1 MGVYRSVQVNFWQ
14 DEFVLDLTPE
24 ERYFYMYLLTCSKT
38 RQCGIYPLP
47 LRLAEMKTGY
57 NRETVEKLLK
67 RFIAYGKILYD
78 AKTKE
83 LYVLNWL
90 RYNPVT
96 NTNIEKCVL
105 RELKTVKNKEFVHMF
120 LQRCLEEELN
130 IPLLLEHFGMPVEA
144 SDMIPQE
151 IVQGYEAVEVVQE
164 EVEEVKEV
172 EEVNP
177 ASSVFTFYEQSF
189 GSLSSYAVEEL
200 SEWMGELSEELV
212 LKALQIA
219 YENNKRTL
227 AYVKGILRD
236 WHGKGYTSLSEVE
249 KAVVRFLKKEP
260 SLLNETEKFLK
271 ECEEWEKNV
280 PSEEGLQKFLQEKG
294 WEP

>member
-47 LRLAEMKTGY
+47 LRLAEMETGY
-57 NRETVEKLLK
+57 NRETVEKLLQ

-78 AKTKE
+78 AKTKG

-130 IPLLLEHFGMPVEA
+130 IPLLLEHFGIPVEV
-144 SDMIPQE
+144 SDVIPQE
-151 IVQGYEAVEVVQE
+151 VVQGYETDEEVQEVVEE
-164 EVEEVKEV
+164 EVEK
-172 EEVNP
+172 VNP
-177 ASSVFTFYEQSF
+177 GSSVFTFYEQNF

-200 SEWMGELSEELV
+200 SEWIADLSEALV
-212 LKALQIA
+212 LKALQVA

-236 WHGKGYTSLSEVE
+236 WHGKGYTKLSEVE
-249 KAVVRFLKKEP
+249 EAALKFRKKEP
-260 SLLNETEKFLK
+260 PVVYETEKFLE
-271 ECEEWEKNV
+271 ECEEWKKNV
-280 PSEEGLQKFLQEKG
+280 PSEEDLQKFLQEQG
-294 WEP
+294 WQP

>member
-24 ERYFYMYLLTCSKT
+24 ERYFYIYLLTCSKT

-47 LRLAEMKTGY
+47 LRLVEMETGY
-57 NRETVEKLLK
+57 NRETVEKLLQ

-78 AKTKE
+78 AETKE

-120 LQRCLEEELN
+120 LRRCLEEELD
-130 IPLLLEHFGMPVEA
+130 IPLLLEYFGMPVEA
-144 SDMIPQE
+144 SDVIPQAV
-151 IVQGYEAVEVVQE
+151 VQGYEADE
-164 EVEEVKEV
+164 EVEEVEG
-172 EEVNP
+172 EIDSGSN
-177 ASSVFTFYEQSF
+177 VFTFYEQNFS
-189 GSLSSYAVEEL
+189 SLSPYAVEEL
-200 SEWMGELSEELV
+200 SEWMKELSEELI

-219 YENNKRTL
+219 YENNKQTL

-236 WHGKGYTSLSEVE
+236 WHGKGYTKVSEVE
-249 KAVVRFLKKEP
+249 EAAAKFRKKEL
-260 SLLNETEKFLK
+260 SAMHETEKFLE

-280 PSEEGLQKFLQEKG
+280 PSEEELQKLLQEQG
-294 WEP
+294 WQP

>member
-47 LRLAEMKTGY
+47 LRLVEMETGY
-57 NRETVEKLLK
+57 NRETVEKLLQ
-67 RFIAYGKILYD
+67 RFVAYGKILYD
-78 AKTKE
+78 VETKE

-144 SDMIPQE
+144 SNGIPQ
-151 IVQGYEAVEVVQE
+151 EVVQE
-164 EVEEVKEV
+164 CEVNEVEEIEVEEIEV

-177 ASSVFTFYEQSF
+177 GSSVFTFYEQNL
-189 GSLSSYAVEEL
+189 GNVSSYAVEIL
-200 SEWMGELSEELV
+200 SEWMGKLSEELV

-236 WHGKGYTSLSEVE
+236 WHGKGYTKLSEVE
-249 KAVVRFLKKEP
+249 EAAVKFRKKEP
-260 SLLNETEKFLK
+260 SGIYETEEFLK

-280 PSEEGLQKFLQEKG
+280 PSEEELQKFLQEQG
-294 WEP
+294 WKP

>member
-47 LRLAEMKTGY
+47 LRLVEMETGY
-57 NRETVEKLLK
+57 NRETVEKLLQ

-78 AKTKE
+78 ATTKE

-120 LQRCLEEELN
+120 LRRCLEEELN
-130 IPLLLEHFGMPVEA
+130 IPLLLEHFGMPVET
-144 SDMIPQE
+144 SDVIPQE
-151 IVQGYEAVEVVQE
+151 VFQGYEADEEVVVEE
-164 EVEEVKEV
+164 EVE
-172 EEVNP
+172 VNP
-177 ASSVFTFYEQSF
+177 GSSVFTFYEQNF

-200 SEWMGELSEELV
+200 SEWIADLSEALV
-212 LKALQIA
+212 LKALQSA

-236 WHGKGYTSLSEVE
+236 WHGKGYTKLSEIE
-249 KAVVRFLKKEP
+249 EAAAKFRKKEP
-260 SLLNETEKFLK
+260 SILYETEKFLE
-271 ECEEWEKNV
+271 ECEEWKKNV
-280 PSEEGLQKFLQEKG
+280 PSEEELQKFLREEG
-294 WEP
+294 WQP

>member
-47 LRLAEMKTGY
+47 IRLVEMETGY
-57 NRETVEKLLK
+57 NRETVEKLLQ

-78 AKTKE
+78 ATTKE

-120 LQRCLEEELN
+120 LRRCLEEELN
-130 IPLLLEHFGMPVEA
+130 IPLLLEYFGMPVEA

-151 IVQGYEAVEVVQE
+151 VVQGYEVDE
-164 EVEEVKEV
+164 EVEEEIEV

-177 ASSVFTFYEQSF
+177 GSSVFTFYEQNF
-189 GSLSSYAVEEL
+189 GSLSSYAVETL
-200 SEWMGELSEELV
+200 SEWMAELSEELV

-236 WHGKGYTSLSEVE
+236 WQGKGYTKLCEVE
-249 KAVVRFLKKEP
+249 GAALKFRKKEP
-260 SLLNETEKFLK
+260 SVVNETEKFLE
-271 ECEEWEKNV
+271 ECEEWKKNV
-280 PSEEGLQKFLQEKG
+280 PSEEELQRFLQEEG
-294 WEP
+294 WQP